1 MRKINL
7 IAIFTALFL
16 TFVIGMQPVSASTN
30 HLLVLNTKKNTMG
43 YYMNYKFVKTTR
55 SEKYEQRLLTVSLIF
70 AEVMLQRR

>member
-30 HLLVLNTKKNTMG
+30 HLLVLNTKK
-43 YYMNYKFVKTTR
+43 
-55 SEKYEQRLLTVSLIF
+55 KYNGILYE
-70 AEVMLQRR
+70 LQISKNI